1 MTDARGKGL
10 PRNETPL
17 SGGDTA
23 GAAQS
28 GSAAGTG
35 AARSKERTGGTLRAG
50 GTRSES
56 GAPLALLAEEIALGG
71 LLHDV
76 GKLVQRSG
84 AVSGNHMDIG
94 ADWLSRRKDPWAG
107 SAWAARYHHT
117 NPNASVKLGD
127 LAKDP
132 DFADKLPLAAIVAHA
147 DNLSSAEREEVTGR
161 WDAEV
166 RLRNIFD
173 RVVLADRASGQGT
186 PTFFPLAPL
195 TAGAFATETG
205 EGMIFPAPETA
216 QRALF
221 NYEALEEGLRELL
234 DSPVPAS
241 ERRGS
246 GWLLRALE
254 RYTAFVP
261 SETAVSKEEER
272 YPDISLFDHL
282 RTTAML
288 AVAML
293 ETLLEHH
300 ASIFDLKN
308 PYDGIKQALTKEGE
322 HPFLLVE
329 GNIRGIQS
337 YLYDISGTGALRT
350 LRARSF
356 FLELLQEEILGALLN
371 ALELPRTQV
380 LFVGGGHFLL
390 VLPNTSRVRR
400 IVEEAR
406 CTANRRCR
414 AVDTRL
420 SLLFASVPLAWKALA
435 EGRMNGAF
443 RDLAASLAREK
454 ARPCREMLQE
464 VLGVADDSRGKSC
477 IVCGVRTDRLFDLKD
492 REEVACGHC
501 AALHALGG
509 RLSDAV
515 FLWQK
520 PAKDASR
527 GDAPSLPP
535 QQKTGEVPATPGS
548 GSDAEHFENTWRR
561 VRYDTAKVFSDIP
574 PRAARVYVLQ
584 RLSEELERQG
594 ERFVPLPWAGYTWRG
609 EDELDKILE
618 GGCIGQKKLGA
629 LRMDVDDLGR
639 IFQEG
644 LLRKARRDNP
654 GGGHGGDG
662 ENAAAEAEELYTL
675 SRLATLSRLLTYFF
689 KQGLPVLARRPEG
702 IRRRYPRTVPLT
714 EAPEPS
720 RAMTLIYA
728 GGDDLYAVG
737 AWNDIAEFASDT
749 VAAFRDFTGGNPC
762 CSISGGMVAGDDK
775 HPVASLATLAARAEQ
790 GAKAWRHL
798 RDGRRRS
805 KDALALFFVP
815 ENPAYTQSPSFG
827 GADRVQESPAPF
839 GLVDCR
845 NELEDV
851 HRWVRRLCGNGE
863 ETKNLATP
871 GKRLRLPLDRA
882 FLRRFFELTEAE
894 RRGGVLWRPLA
905 AYAAARGDSNERGI
919 LQGLLAQDERAL
931 ALARIAATWVDWMVR

>member
-1 MTDARGKGL
+1 MTDARGKERRKEQAS
-10 PRNETPL
+10 PH
-17 SGGDTA
+17 SGGSFGGT
-23 GAAQS
+23 GQG

-35 AARSKERTGGTLRAG
+35 GALCTGG
-50 GTRSES
+50 GTRSET
-56 GAPLALLAEEIALGG
+56 GVPLARLAEATALGG

-84 AVSGNHMDIG
+84 TASGNHMDIG
-94 ADWLSRRKDPWAG
+94 ADWLSRRGAPWAG

-132 DFADKLPLAAIVAHA
+132 LFAEKLPLAAIVAHA

-195 TAGAFATETG
+195 TTGAFATETG
-205 EGMIFPAPETA
+205 EGMIFPVPETA
-216 QRALF
+216 HSALF

-241 ERRGS
+241 ETRGS

-293 ETLLEHH
+293 ETLLERH
-300 ASIFDLKN
+300 ASILDLKN
-308 PYDGIKQALTKEGE
+308 PYDSIKQALAKEGE

-356 FLELLQEEILGALLN
+356 FLELLQEEILGALLK
-371 ALELPRTQV
+371 ALQLPRTQV

-400 IVEEAR
+400 IVEETR
-406 CTANRRCR
+406 RTANRRCR

-420 SLLFASVPLAWKALA
+420 SLLFASVPLAWKTLA
-435 EGRMNGAF
+435 GGRMNGAF

-454 ARPCREMLQE
+454 ARPSRGMLQE

-477 IVCGVRTDRLFDLKD
+477 TICGVRTDRLFDLKD
-492 REEVACGHC
+492 RQEVACGHC
-501 AALHALGG
+501 AALHTLGG

-515 FLWQK
+515 FLWKK
-520 PAKDASR
+520 PAEEALR
-527 GDAPSLPP
+527 ADAPSLPP
-535 QQKTGEVPATPGS
+535 QQETEALPAAPGS
-548 GSDAEHFENTWRR
+548 GSGAEHCENAWRR

-574 PRAARVYVLQ
+574 PHAARVYVLQ
-584 RLSEELERQG
+584 RISEELEQQG
-594 ERFVPLPWAGYTWRG
+594 ERFVPLPWAGYTWKG

-618 GGCIGQKKLGA
+618 RGCIGQKKLGA

-644 LLRKARRDNP
+644 LLRKARRDRP
-654 GGGHGGDG
+654 AGGDG
-662 ENAAAEAEELYTL
+662 ENAAEDAEELYTL

-702 IRRRYPRTVPLT
+702 IRRRSPRTVPLT
-714 EAPEPS
+714 ETPEPS

-790 GAKAWRHL
+790 EAKAWRRL

-827 GADRVQESPAPF
+827 GADRVQESTAPF

-863 ETKNLATP
+863 ETKNRATP
-871 GKRLRLPLDRA
+871 GNPLHLPLDRA
-882 FLRRFFELTEAE
+882 FLRRFFELVEAE

-905 AYAAARGDSNERGI
+905 AYLAARGDRNERGI

>member
-1 MTDARGKGL
+1 MTDARGKGRRKGQTS
-10 PRNETPL
+10 PH
-17 SGGDTA
+17 SGGNSG

-50 GTRSES
+50 GTRSET

-173 RVVLADRASGQGT
+173 RVVLADRASGQGK

-195 TAGAFATETG
+195 TAGAFATEAG

-293 ETLLEHH
+293 ETLLERH
-300 ASIFDLKN
+300 ASILDLKN

-414 AVDTRL
+414 AVDKRL
-420 SLLFASVPLAWKALA
+420 FLLFASVPLAWKTLA

-454 ARPCREMLQE
+454 ARPCRKMLQE

-492 REEVACGHC
+492 RQEVACGHC

-520 PAKDASR
+520 PAEEAPR

-535 QQKTGEVPATPGS
+535 QQKTGEVPATPGF
-548 GSDAEHFENTWRR
+548 GSDVEHCENAWRR

-644 LLRKARRDNP
+644 LLRKARHDNP

-662 ENAAAEAEELYTL
+662 ENAAEAEELYTL

-737 AWNDIAEFASDT
+737 AWNDIAEFASDA

-790 GAKAWRHL
+790 EAKAWRRL

-827 GADRVQESPAPF
+827 GAEHVQNSPAPF

-845 NELEDV
+845 NELEEV

-863 ETKNLATP
+863 ETKNRATP

-882 FLRRFFELTEAE
+882 FLRRFFELAEAE

-905 AYAAARGDSNERGI
+905 AYAAARGDRNERGI